1 MASPLQ
7 SGKKSVDLAARARLG
22 APGSRI
28 RRDPPPPASK
38 AADVDPE
45 ERDRRMVL
53 IGVASFALALSA
65 IIIGWS
71 SSAGWSLSQYTI
83 EVRD

>member
-1 MASPLQ
+1 MASPLRTA
-7 SGKKSVDLAARARLG
+7 KPSVNLAARR

-28 RRDPPPPASK
+28 RRDPPPVARQ
-38 AADVDPE
+38 AAVVDPE

-53 IGVASFALALSA
+53 IGVVTFAIALSA
-65 IIIGWS
+65 IIVGWS
-71 SSAGWSLSQYTI
+71 SSAGWSLSDYTI

>member
-7 SGKKSVDLAARARLG
+7 PGKKSVDLGARA

-28 RRDPPPPASK
+28 RRAPPPPAK
-38 AADVDPE
+38 PAVVADPE
-45 ERDRRMVL
+45 ERDARIVVV
-53 IGVASFALALSA
+53 GVVSFALALAA

-71 SSAGWSLSQYTI
+71 SSSGWSLSDYTI